1 MFDGTL
7 RQGLSI
13 QLEQS
18 PFLSIVSDQQI
29 EQTLRMMG
37 RKSDAKLTPD
47 IARELCQRT
56 ASAAVLDGS
65 VAQIG
70 SPYLLTVKAVNCVN
84 GDTLASAEA
93 KANDKNHVL
102 DALGKTAGEIRGK
115 LGESLNSVRTFDTP
129 IEQATTPSLEAL
141 KAYNLAMKQFHLMNF
156 SSAETLLQRAIQLD
170 PNFAMA
176 YAGLASLDRDNKHDE
191 AMLENSARAYALREQ
206 VTDRERLYIESTYHM
221 LRGETE
227 EASHTY
233 ERWKTTYPRDS
244 TPNGGLA
251 VISIDTGQFDRFLEE
266 SRQAYQKEV
275 SVLTSWNLIEA
286 LTDIGQLDEAEKLL
300 ARTKAS
306 FPESEWWARWDY
318 VLAFLRNDQ
327 SRMKRIVD
335 AAPNGSTQQRTLLG
349 RHWTTELYFGRQ
361 KEAAEYRRRATQL
374 SGQLGFDERPSLYA
388 AMAALQE
395 ANYGNFTAAKLAAA
409 AVPKQIQGK
418 EPLRR
423 LALAYARLGDARNG
437 ERLADELARLYP
449 TDALLKNRDLPL
461 VRAAIAVE
469 QNNPSLAI
477 KLLES
482 AVPTEPGN
490 LDVAYTRGQ
499 AYLRLHRGTEAA
511 AEFQKI
517 IKYRGFL
524 LSDSPGALP
533 YLGLARAYA
542 MQGDT
547 VTARATYRDFLT
559 LWKDA
564 DPDIHVLQ
572 QANAEYARL
581 Q

>member
-65 VAQIG
+65 IAQIG

-84 GDTLASAEA
+84 GDTLPSAEA

-176 YAGLASLDRDNKHDE
+176 YARLASLDRDNKHDE
-191 AMLENSARAYALREQ
+191 AMLENSARAYALRER

-349 RHWTTELYFGRQ
+349 RHWTTKPYFGRQ

-388 AMAALQE
+388 ATIRCFDVIRQ
-395 ANYGNFTAAKLAAA
+395 TAK
-409 AVPKQIQGK
+409 V
-418 EPLRR
+418 
-423 LALAYARLGDARNG
+423 
-437 ERLADELARLYP
+437 
-449 TDALLKNRDLPL
+449 
-461 VRAAIAVE
+461 
-469 QNNPSLAI
+469 S
-477 KLLES
+477 
-482 AVPTEPGN
+482 
-490 LDVAYTRGQ
+490 
-499 AYLRLHRGTEAA
+499 
-511 AEFQKI
+511 
-517 IKYRGFL
+517 
-524 LSDSPGALP
+524 
-533 YLGLARAYA
+533 
-542 MQGDT
+542 
-547 VTARATYRDFLT
+547 
-559 LWKDA
+559 
-564 DPDIHVLQ
+564 VL
-572 QANAEYARL
+572 
-581 Q
+581 